1 MFKKHQKASNS
12 LKRLEFRLFLTS
24 TVGLISMDRW
34 TENCCSCRSRR
45 EKSLKQPCLKIHI
58 WSIVIPSKDGWTADA
73 NLAHLNH
80 VSAKPMGLQCSI
92 VMQSLYSYC
101 IVSSCF
107 IAYVWHCLQRTSS
120 SLSSNCRRTV
130 VELSSNCRLCLASSI
145 CCFDLCTCVPLNF
158 HTKVWPKHGAAGHFP
173 IALVED
179 SKIKTCR
186 GATALSNMGN
196 NWALLGAQARCIL
209 FITF

>member
-130 VELSSNCRLCLASSI
+130 VFVWLPRYAVLISAHAFHSIFTPRSGRSTVPLGTSPSLSLRIRRSRPAVAQRLCQI
-145 CCFDLCTCVPLNF
+145 
-158 HTKVWPKHGAAGHFP
+158 W
-173 IALVED
+173 E
-179 SKIKTCR
+179 
-186 GATALSNMGN
+186 
-196 NWALLGAQARCIL
+196 
-209 FITF
+209 ITERF